1 MGALVAGSSG
11 SAMVDLDSVTTPLV
25 EAFAASLGV
34 EPDLDA
40 PRFAALRDARY
51 ACLTAVLADCVAA
64 GADVV
69 AVAPFTREAA
79 DGEAWRAWGLA
90 LGAASVLTCWLEV
103 DAGTAASRTRR
114 RGLARDVAKSGP
126 GAVRPHGVDLAG
138 VDLVLDAS
146 VSDARDLA
154 ARVVRRWAGG

>member
-1 MGALVAGSSG
+1 
-11 SAMVDLDSVTTPLV
+11 MVDLDSVTTPLV

-34 EPDLDA
+34 EPDLDGA
-40 PRFAALRDARY
+40 RFTGLRDARY

-69 AVAPFTREAA
+69 AVAPFTREAT
-79 DGEAWRAWGLA
+79 DGQVWRAWGLA
-90 LGAASVLTCWLEV
+90 LGASSVLTCWLEV
-103 DAGTAASRTRR
+103 DAGTAAARTRE

-126 GAVRPHGVDLAG
+126 SPVRPHEVDLTG

-146 VSDARDLA
+146 ASNTRDLA
-154 ARVVRRWAGG
+154 ERVAERWAGR